1 MHFFLFFSFFFALM
15 FVLPNKIILCI
26 PRTSRI
32 SMQVNVDSFTC
43 NITNIST
50 GSIGLS
56 TKYEIMKGGDIGIL
70 STSYNQ
76 HVFLIQIPAG
86 LHHFLPL
93 LHAHSTDSDL
103 KKKTTTTTPKHFC
116 NAEAPA
122 ERLKICALK

>member
-1 MHFFLFFSFFFALM
+1 
-15 FVLPNKIILCI
+15 
-26 PRTSRI
+26 
-32 SMQVNVDSFTC
+32 MQVNVDSFTC

-93 LHAHSTDSDL
+93 LHAHSTDSDF
-103 KKKTTTTTPKHFC
+103 KKKQQQQPQ
-116 NAEAPA
+116 NISAMQRPQQ
-122 ERLKICALK
+122 RD